1 MCHTARMAQHIKLTK
16 EERTELSQLIKSGKH
31 SARVLGRARI
41 LLLLDRSQGQ
51 ERKLQEIAEAMLTS
65 IGTVSD
71 VKRRYLKDG
80 LEHGLR
86 DRPRPGAKPKIDGE
100 VEAHLI
106 ALTCSEPPEGQARWT
121 LRLLADKLVELELVE
136 SISHVAVRDALK
148 KTNSSLG
155 K

>member
-1 MCHTARMAQHIKLTK
+1 MAQHITLTE
-16 EERTELSQLIKSGKH
+16 EERTELTQLIKSGKH

-41 LLLLDRSQGQ
+41 LLLLDRSQG
-51 ERKLQEIAEAMLTS
+51 EKRKLQEVADAMLTS
-65 IGTVSD
+65 MGTVSN
-71 VKRRYLKDG
+71 VKKRYLKGG
-80 LEHGLR
+80 LEHGLY
-86 DRPRPGAKPKIDGE
+86 DRPRPGAQPKIDGE

-106 ALTCSEPPEGQARWT
+106 ALVCSDPPEGRVRWT

-136 SISHVAVRDALK
+136 TISHVAVRDALK